1 MPWKVLVLNFSKM
14 RNRFYL
20 YPKSWCKMI
29 FSLTWKYHVYWARKR
44 FCLELFEDWKYG
56 LFYPKSYWLLKSSC
70 FELFEDGN
78 YGLFFIQKVNGRIMV
93 FLLVFLWILQIFL
106 EHLHWLLLQFALLQ
120 LAVKMLELYF
130 TLLNFSLPA
139 KPRFKNDQVSRLP
152 TQDPLRSTTK
162 NLFYSAIDSDLVVT

>member
-1 MPWKVLVLNFSKM
+1 MQNDIFFNMEIPCLLSKEKILSWTFWRLEIRSFLSKKLLVTEKFLFWTFRGWKLRS
-14 RNRFYL
+14 
-20 YPKSWCKMI
+20 
-29 FSLTWKYHVYWARKR
+29 
-44 FCLELFEDWKYG
+44 
-56 LFYPKSYWLLKSSC
+56 
-70 FELFEDGN
+70 
-78 YGLFFIQKVNGRIMV
+78 FFIQKVNGRIMV
-93 FLLVFLWILQIFL
+93 FLLVFLWFLQIFL

-139 KPRFKNDQVSRLP
+139 KPRFKNDQMSRLP